1 MRENKALRIVS
12 ALLLTL
18 FLSYQAG
25 ISFFTHTHTING
37 VVIVHSHPYTGDS
50 HIHSDAQIYALSQI
64 STFYGE
70 EAIDHSYIGAIYLI
84 AEKIGVETTAPS
96 LISAHLC
103 CSQFRA
109 PPFGC

>member
-1 MRENKALRIVS
+1 MRENKVLRIVS

-70 EAIDHSYIGAIYLI
+70 EAIDHSHIGATYLI
-84 AEKIGVETTAPS
+84 TEKIGVETTAPS